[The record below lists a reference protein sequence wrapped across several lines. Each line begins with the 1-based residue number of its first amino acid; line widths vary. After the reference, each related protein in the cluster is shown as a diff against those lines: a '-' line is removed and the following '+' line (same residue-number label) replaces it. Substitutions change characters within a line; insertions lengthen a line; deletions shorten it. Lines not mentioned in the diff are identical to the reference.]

1 MNYGFSTSEYFPP
14 NITTAG
20 DIEMDHEFLRM
31 TEIKIFDIRHRTLI
45 SQQQNI
51 NNFIASGVL
60 KQIITY
66 PTGDTHRFQAS
77 PRSQASKKII
87 LYIL

>member
-45 SQQQNI
+45 SQQQ
-51 NNFIASGVL
+51 
-60 KQIITY
+60 KY
-66 PTGDTHRFQAS
+66 
-77 PRSQASKKII
+77 
-87 LYIL
+87 